1 MDRFIVRRLVAAVP
15 VLILITAASYLMAD
29 LLPGDPVDFLI
40 NPEVALPADVLAARR
55 AALGLDRPLVVRYG
69 FWMREVVRGNL
80 GYSLVD
86 RRPVAR
92 RIGDRLGPTLLLM
105 GTALAIAVL
114 VGLPLGVVSAV
125 RRYTA
130 VDHAATVVSL
140 AGISL
145 PTFFIGLALIY
156 VLSLKVHWLP
166 VGGMSSLGVPFGVGD
181 RIHHLIGPAM
191 VLGFAQAAQ
200 FARYTRAS
208 MLEVL
213 NERYVMTARSKGLPE
228 IAVIGRHALRP
239 SLLPVI
245 TLLGIALPGLVS
257 GAVVTEQIFQ
267 WPGLGTLTIDAIQS
281 RDYPVLLA
289 MNLSAAA
296 AVIAGNL
303 LADVLYAVVDPRI
316 RYE

>member
-1 MDRFIVRRLVAAVP
+1 MGRFILRRLIAAVP
-15 VLILITAASYLMAD
+15 VLILVTAATYAMAE

-40 NPEVALPADVLAARR
+40 NPELVLPPEVLAARR
-55 AALGLDRPLVVRYG
+55 AALGLDRPAVVRYVL
-69 FWMREVVRGNL
+69 WLREALRGNL

-92 RIGDRLGPTLLLM
+92 RIGERVAPTLLLM
-105 GTALAIAVL
+105 GTALALAIV
-114 VGLPLGVVSAV
+114 VGLPLGAFSAV
-125 RRYTA
+125 RRYSA
-130 VDHAATVVSL
+130 VDHVATVLSL
-140 AGISL
+140 GGISL

-156 VLSLKVHWLP
+156 LLSLKIRWLP
-166 VGGMSSLGVPFGVGD
+166 VGGMSSLGAPFSVTD
-181 RIHHLIGPAM
+181 RFVHLVAPAA

-213 NERYVMTARSKGLPE
+213 SERYVTTARSKGLSE
-228 IAVIGRHALRP
+228 RVVIAKHALRP

-257 GAVVTEQIFQ
+257 GAVVTEQVFQ

-281 RDYPVLLA
+281 RDYPVLMA
-289 MNLSAAA
+289 MNLAAA
-296 AVIAGNL
+296 IAVIAGNL
-303 LADVLYAVVDPRI
+303 LADVLYALVDPRI